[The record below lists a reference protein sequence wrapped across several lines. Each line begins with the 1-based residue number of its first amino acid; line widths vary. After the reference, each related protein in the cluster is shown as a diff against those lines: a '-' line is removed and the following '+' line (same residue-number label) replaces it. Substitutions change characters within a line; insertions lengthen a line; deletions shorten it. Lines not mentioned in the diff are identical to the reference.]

1 MKAPAWLERL
11 HCLAARFPEYGI
23 GADLFALSAADA
35 WGLYRFL
42 ARVADGA

>member
-1 MKAPAWLERL
+1 MRPTAWLERL
-11 HCLAARFPEYGI
+11 QWLAARFQEYGM
-23 GADLFALSAADA
+23 GADLCALSMADA